1 MARPFRQSHEPAV
14 SAPSAAPRNPPPR
27 AAGKVALPRA
37 DKTADGVRAVDRA
50 LDVLAAFAPADNGL
64 LVAELLRRVDLSRP
78 TLYRLLRTLERKGFV
93 TASGEPQ
100 RFRLGPAAAR
110 LAHVW
115 SASLDLPTAAQAV
128 MSDAW
133 SHTAETVSLFVPR
146 GEMRLCVAEMPSPQP
161 LSFRRGVGYSERLV
175 RGASGRAILAF
186 TPLAKGQLEAHAAGT
201 ATDIEWVRADLQLTR
216 ERGFAV
222 GHNELIQGAWA
233 VAAPFFDQTGT
244 VAGSLGV
251 FGPDVRLTERRVHEF
266 GHYLRGL
273 AARLTETL
281 GGRSPELDAD
291 AARPRMDKALTP
303 RTGRTRR

>member
-1 MARPFRQSHEPAV
+1 M
-14 SAPSAAPRNPPPR
+14 PPPPAAVARARR
-27 AAGKVALPRA
+27 AANRA
-37 DKTADGVRAVDRA
+37 TPAAREASVDGVRAVDRA
-50 LDVLAAFAPADNGL
+50 LDVLAAFAPSDNGL
-64 LVAELLRRVDLSRP
+64 LVAELLKRVDLSRP
-78 TLYRLLRTLERKGFV
+78 TLYRLLRTLEHKGFV
-93 TASGEPQ
+93 VASGEPQ

-115 SASLDLPTAAQAV
+115 SASLDLPATAQPV
-128 MSDAW
+128 MLDAW
-133 SHTAETVSLFVPR
+133 SYTTETVALFVPR

-186 TPLAKGQLEAHAAGT
+186 TPLAKGQLESHAAGT
-201 ATDIEWVRADLQLTR
+201 ATDIEWVRTELQLTR

-233 VAAPFFDQTGT
+233 VAVPFFDRTGS

-266 GHYLRGL
+266 GNYLRGL
-273 AARLTETL
+273 AGRLTEAL
-281 GGRSPELDAD
+281 GGAAPDLDRPQ
-291 AARPRMDKALTP
+291 ARPRMDKLITERTARPP
-303 RTGRTRR
+303 RPERTAK